1 MSRQLISRSADLKRL
16 QDDGYE
22 LEVRAGHLLVKNVPY
37 VDAGRKVRYG
47 VLVSILDLAGDIAT
61 KPSTHVAYFVGEH
74 PCNKDG
80 SVIAQIRNESAT
92 KLLAPG
98 LEINHTF
105 SSKPAATGS
114 YKDYYEKMTT
124 YVAIISGPAEVLD
137 SRVNPRPFRI
147 VETSE
152 EESVFRYMDTA
163 SSRAGIGAAAAKLEL
178 PKVAL
183 VGVGGTGSYV
193 LDLVSKTPVREIHLF
208 DGDRFG
214 SHNAFRSPGAATIEE
229 LRQRPMKVDYLAARY
244 SPVHRSIVPHP
255 YYLAKDNAA
264 ELAAMDFVFLCVD
277 AGPAKRAIVEAL
289 EAADVPFIDVGMG
302 VHLVDGALLGVLR
315 VTTSTRDQRD
325 HVRSKDRIPFSGG
338 DVENEYDRNIQVAD
352 LNALTAALAVIKWKK
367 LFGFYHDCT
376 QEFFGTYTIDCNM
389 LLSEDR
395 LC

>member
-1 MSRQLISRSADLKRL
+1 MSQQLISRSADLKRL

-22 LEVRAGHLLVKNVPY
+22 IEVRAGHVLVKNVPY
-37 VDAGRKVRYG
+37 VDASRKLRYG
-47 VLVSILDLAGDIAT
+47 ILVSTLDLAGDVTT
-61 KPSTHVAYFVGEH
+61 KPSTHVTYFVGEH
-74 PCNKDG
+74 PCHKDG
-80 SVIAQIRNESAT
+80 TAIAKIVNASVT

-98 LEINHTF
+98 LEVNHTF

-114 YKDYYEKMTT
+114 YKDYYDKMTT
-124 YVAIISGPAEVLD
+124 YVAIISGPAEALD
-137 SRVNPRPFRI
+137 SGVNPRPFRI

-152 EESVFRYMDTA
+152 DESVFRYIDTA
-163 SSRAGIGAAAAKLEL
+163 SSRAGIGAVAGKLEL

-193 LDLVSKTPVREIHLF
+193 LDLVTKTPVREIHLF

-214 SHNAFRSPGAATIEE
+214 SHNAFRSPGAAAVEE
-229 LRQRPMKVDYLAARY
+229 LRERPMKVDYLAARY
-244 SPVHRSIVPHP
+244 SPMHRRIVTHP
-255 YYLAKDNAA
+255 YYLGKDNAA
-264 ELAAMDFVFLCVD
+264 ELAAMDFVFLCMD
-277 AGPAKRAIVEAL
+277 AGPAKRTIVQAL

-302 VHLVDGALLGVLR
+302 VHVVDGALLGILR

-367 LFGFYHDCT
+367 LFGFYHDCS
-376 QEFFGTYTIDCNM
+376 QEFFSTYTIDCNM